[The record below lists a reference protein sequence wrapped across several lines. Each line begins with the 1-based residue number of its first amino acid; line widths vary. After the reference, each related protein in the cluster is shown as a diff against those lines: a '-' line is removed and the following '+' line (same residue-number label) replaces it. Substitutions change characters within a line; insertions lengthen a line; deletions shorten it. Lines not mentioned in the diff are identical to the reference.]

1 MKIRTRKGRENA
13 EENEE
18 ENFLFHGV
26 IIPIK
31 SERKTKFVF
40 EAKNNAKNVAK
51 NGKNKS
57 VFSFDNIDVWLT
69 FNKLKK

>member
-1 MKIRTRKGRENA
+1 MKIRARKGRENVK
-13 EENEE
+13 ENEE

-40 EAKNNAKNVAK
+40 EAKNNAKK
-51 NGKNKS
+51 RSEKR
-57 VFSFDNIDVWLT
+57 
-69 FNKLKK
+69 KK

>member
-1 MKIRTRKGRENA
+1 MKIRARKGRENA
-13 EENEE
+13 EENGE

-40 EAKNNAKNVAK
+40 EVKNNAKNVAK
-51 NGKNKS
+51 NGKKQKC
-57 VFSFDNIDVWLT
+57 VFFR
-69 FNKLKK
+69 

>member
-1 MKIRTRKGRENA
+1 MKIRARKGRENA
-13 EENEE
+13 EENGE

-40 EAKNNAKNVAK
+40 EAKNNAKK
-51 NGKNKS
+51 RSEKR
-57 VFSFDNIDVWLT
+57 
-69 FNKLKK
+69 KKIKVCFLSITSMFGSLLIN

>member
-1 MKIRTRKGRENA
+1 MKIRARKRRENV

-40 EAKNNAKNVAK
+40 EAKNKAKNVAK
-51 NGKNKS
+51 NR
-57 VFSFDNIDVWLT
+57 
-69 FNKLKK
+69 KK